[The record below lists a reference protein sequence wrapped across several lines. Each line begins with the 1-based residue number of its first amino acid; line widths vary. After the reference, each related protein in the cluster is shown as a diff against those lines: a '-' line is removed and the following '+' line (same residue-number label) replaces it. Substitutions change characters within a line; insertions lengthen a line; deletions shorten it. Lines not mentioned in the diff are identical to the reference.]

1 VTSLLE
7 LRDVA
12 VSYHRQGQPPVRAVA
27 GVDLSI
33 DAGEIIGLVGETGCG
48 KSSLAR
54 AMVGLV
60 APESGE
66 VIFDGARV
74 DPIGRRSRV
83 QAQRQLQMI
92 FQDPSSSLNPRR
104 KVGAQIQ
111 SAVLLASPERA
122 DPKKQAAA
130 LLEQVGLPSTAAE
143 RYPHEFSGGQRQRI
157 AIARALAARPRLI
170 VADEPIAALDASAQA
185 QIANLLVSLS
195 RDLGLSL
202 VFISH
207 DLSIVRQV
215 ADVTAVMYL
224 GKIVERAPTG
234 LLWDSPAHPYTRALT
249 AAVPRVGEPG
259 QLPAELPGDVPDPA
273 RPPTGCRFH
282 PRCPIAIEKCR
293 AQEPIAVIAPRREAY
308 CWRSEL
314 VTANVPSGRS
324 DQSDQSAST
333 SS

>member
-1 VTSLLE
+1 
-7 LRDVA
+7 
-12 VSYHRQGQPPVRAVA
+12 
-27 GVDLSI
+27 
-33 DAGEIIGLVGETGCG
+33 
-48 KSSLAR
+48 
-54 AMVGLV
+54 
-60 APESGE
+60 
-66 VIFDGARV
+66 
-74 DPIGRRSRV
+74 
-83 QAQRQLQMI
+83 MI

-111 SAVLLASPERA
+111 SAVLLASPDRT

-130 LLEQVGLPSTAAE
+130 LLDQVGLPANAAE
-143 RYPHEFSGGQRQRI
+143 RFPHEFSGGQRQRI
-157 AIARALAARPRLI
+157 AIARALAARPKLV

-185 QIANLLVSLS
+185 QIANLLVELS

-224 GKIVERAPTG
+224 GKIVERAPTA
-234 LLWDSPAHPYTRALT
+234 LLWDSPGHPYTRALT

-259 QLPAELPGDVPDPA
+259 ELPAELPGDVPDPA

-282 PRCPIAIEKCR
+282 PRCPIAVEKCR
-293 AQEPIAVIAPRREAY
+293 TEEPVAVLAPNRVAY
-308 CWRSEL
+308 CWRSDL
-314 VTANVPSGRS
+314 LPAAAGMGLTGGGQAGAA
-324 DQSDQSAST
+324 DQGAST